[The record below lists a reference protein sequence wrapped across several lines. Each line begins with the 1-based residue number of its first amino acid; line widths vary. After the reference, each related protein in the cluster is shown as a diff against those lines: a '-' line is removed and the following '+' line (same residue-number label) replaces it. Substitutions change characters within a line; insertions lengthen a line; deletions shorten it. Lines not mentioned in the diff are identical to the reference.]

1 MQLARNRVLNMKK
14 KFAAHDPQGHITAYY
29 DSIDSPVPEGVT
41 NVIEIKQDEWLAC
54 INQPGYM
61 VVDGALVAP
70 LPPTAEELLVQART
84 MQTAKLSTGCAEAL
98 ITGFTSS
105 ALGVALTYP
114 SQDNDQRN
122 LQSAVSAAA
131 TASPGW
137 TIPLWCTDGDHWSF
151 TSHTA
156 AQLQQVNA
164 DWLAHRVAAQQKYAD
179 LIAQINAATSV
190 EEVQAIHW

>member
-1 MQLARNRVLNMKK
+1 MKIYARIEDGIVLEVIEPMTDAENNEIPIADRFTSAFVETLVDATGVVGVAQGWLCADGVFSAPPEETLARV
-14 KFAAHDPQGHITAYY
+14 
-29 DSIDSPVPEGVT
+29 
-41 NVIEIKQDEWLAC
+41 QD
-54 INQPGYM
+54 
-61 VVDGALVAP
+61 
-70 LPPTAEELLVQART
+70 
-84 MQTAKLSTGCAEAL
+84 AL
-98 ITGFTSS
+98 IATLAQSCKNAITSGFTSS

-131 TASPGW
+131 AASQGW

>member
-1 MQLARNRVLNMKK
+1 MIYYAKSTGGFYDSAIHGANIPTDAIDESKWSMTHAQLMDAQ
-14 KFAAHDPQGHITAYY
+14 AAGKTITA
-29 DSIDSPVPEGVT
+29 DANSNPI
-41 NVIEIKQDEWLAC
+41 A
-54 INQPGYM
+54 
-61 VVDGALVAP
+61 VDPISLMT
-70 LPPTAEELLVQART
+70 LSQVQAAQAT
-84 MQTAKLSTGCAEAL
+84 KLSTACAEAL
-98 ITGFTSS
+98 TTGFTSS

-179 LIAQINAATSV
+179 LIAQINAATSL

>member
-1 MQLARNRVLNMKK
+1 MLFYANSTGGFYDPAIHGTNIPADAIDESKWSMTHAQLMDAQTAGKTIIADAGGSPIAV
-14 KFAAHDPQGHITAYY
+14 DPI
-29 DSIDSPVPEGVT
+29 
-41 NVIEIKQDEWLAC
+41 
-54 INQPGYM
+54 
-61 VVDGALVAP
+61 
-70 LPPTAEELLVQART
+70 LLMTLSQVQAAQAT
-84 MQTAKLSTGCAEAL
+84 KLSAACATAL
-98 ITGFTSS
+98 TTGFTSS
-105 ALGVALTYP
+105 ALGVVLTYP
-114 SQDNDQRN
+114 SQDADQRN

-179 LIAQINAATSV
+179 LIAQINAATSI

>member
-1 MQLARNRVLNMKK
+1 MLYYSKSTRGFYDPVIHGLNIPADAIEESKWSMTHAQLMDAQ
-14 KFAAHDPQGHITAYY
+14 AAGKTITA
-29 DSIDSPVPEGVT
+29 DADGNPI
-41 NVIEIKQDEWLAC
+41 A
-54 INQPGYM
+54 
-61 VVDGALVAP
+61 VDPISLMT
-70 LPPTAEELLVQART
+70 LSQVQAAQAT
-84 MQTAKLSTGCAEAL
+84 KISTACATAL
-98 ITGFTSS
+98 TTGFTSS

-151 TSHTA
+151 TSHSA

-179 LIAQINAATSV
+179 LIAKINAASSI
-190 EEVQAIHW
+190 EEVQAITW

>member
-1 MQLARNRVLNMKK
+1 MFYSKSTGGFYDLTIHG
-14 KFAAHDPQGHITAYY
+14 AAIPADVVEITEREHALLMVEQSAGKVIVADANGNPIAVDPISLMTL
-29 DSIDSPVPEGVT
+29 SE
-41 NVIEIKQDEWLAC
+41 
-54 INQPGYM
+54 
-61 VVDGALVAP
+61 
-70 LPPTAEELLVQART
+70 VQAT
-84 MQTAKLSTGCAEAL
+84 QATKVSAACATALT
-98 ITGFTSS
+98 TGFTSS
-105 ALGVALTYP
+105 SLGVALTYP

-122 LQSAVSAAA
+122 LQSAVSATA

-156 AQLQQVNA
+156 AQVQQVNA

-179 LIAQINAATSV
+179 LIAKINAATSI

>member
-1 MQLARNRVLNMKK
+1 MGQ
-14 KFAAHDPQGHITAYY
+14 KFATYDSQGHITAYY

-41 NVIEIKQDEWLAC
+41 NVIEITQDEWLAC
-54 INQPGYM
+54 INQPGYT
-61 VVDGALVAP
+61 VANGALVAP

-84 MQTAKLSTGCAEAL
+84 MQAATLSTACATAL
-98 ITGFTSS
+98 TTGFTSS

-156 AQLQQVNA
+156 AQVQQVNA

-179 LIAQINAATSV
+179 LITKINAATSI

>member
-1 MQLARNRVLNMKK
+1 MTA
-14 KFAAHDPQGHITAYY
+14 KFAAYDLNGHITAYY

-41 NVIEIKQDEWLAC
+41 NVIEITQDEWLAC
-54 INQPGYM
+54 INQPGYT
-61 VVDGALVAP
+61 VVDGALGAP

-84 MQTAKLSTGCAEAL
+84 MQTIKLSTACADAL
-98 ITGFTSS
+98 TTGFTSS

-137 TIPLWCTDGDHWSF
+137 TIPLWCADGDHWSF

-179 LIAQINAATSV
+179 LVAKIKAATSI
-190 EEVQAIHW
+190 EEVQAITW

>member
-1 MQLARNRVLNMKK
+1 MLFYAKSTGGFYEPTVHGTNIPADAIDESKWSMTHAQLMDAQ
-14 KFAAHDPQGHITAYY
+14 AAGKTITA
-29 DSIDSPVPEGVT
+29 D
-41 NVIEIKQDEWLAC
+41 
-54 INQPGYM
+54 
-61 VVDGALVAP
+61 VDGSPIAVDPISLMTLSQIQAAQATKAS
-70 LPPTAEELLVQART
+70 TA
-84 MQTAKLSTGCAEAL
+84 CAEAL
-98 ITGFTSS
+98 TTGFTSS

-164 DWLAHRVAAQQKYAD
+164 DWLAHRVATQQKYAD
-179 LIAQINAATSV
+179 LIAKINAASSI